1 MKDAENL
8 SFFIGEGFKWRRLPA
23 DTRTLLLCRILGMTS
38 AFRIVEWPHLETI
51 LEDISATEGADTL
64 KEESGLGCFTCIC
77 NVRHS
82 KCVVAIFSP
91 HSVRKHTAVVLLI

>member
-8 SFFIGEGFKWRRLPA
+8 SFCVGEGFKWRRLRA
-23 DTRTLLLCRILGMTS
+23 DTRTLLLCRILGIS
-38 AFRIVEWPHLETI
+38 GFRIVEWPHLETI
-51 LEDISATEGADTL
+51 LEDISATEGAAKL

-91 HSVRKHTAVVLLI
+91 HSVRNHTAVILLI